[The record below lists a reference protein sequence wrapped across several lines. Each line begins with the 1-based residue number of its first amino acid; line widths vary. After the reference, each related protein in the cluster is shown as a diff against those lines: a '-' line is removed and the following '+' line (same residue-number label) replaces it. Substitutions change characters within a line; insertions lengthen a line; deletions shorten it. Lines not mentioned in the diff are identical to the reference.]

1 MRARVDGAL
10 ASIGA
15 ALEPGDIGG
24 GTLFGSG
31 PWVDVVD
38 VPLWGLAA
46 LFTFRIA
53 AAFRGGALGRA
64 VRWLAWALTVVTSA
78 KIVRGGFLFW
88 DAERLVMSDFGQL
101 LWTLVLASAWGLAG
115 VGIYEFHRAGR
126 SI

>member
-53 AAFRGGALGRA
+53 AAFRGGALNARVPLGRGETNCPQSDVPGA
-64 VRWLAWALTVVTSA
+64 VPKKQKDGPRHFAGGRFRSNSA
-78 KIVRGGFLFW
+78 GHF
-88 DAERLVMSDFGQL
+88 RLCSRRL
-101 LWTLVLASAWGLAG
+101 
-115 VGIYEFHRAGR
+115 IAGR
-126 SI
+126 GDV